1 MEQRKKNDKDFQTR
15 QKLMDQLQQHAL
27 KSIAVKLEG
36 QLDIRKVQEHVKED
50 DSWHQVSQRMDCK
63 KVSGGMEVYSQRQMK
78 HLKSDRSLLSAQG
91 SAAMQSE
98 VGPNKSFNIVIKR
111 DFGSEMK
118 KKEQNNSIE
127 QAIRDGM
134 FKNVIVD

>member
-1 MEQRKKNDKDFQTR
+1 
-15 QKLMDQLQQHAL
+15 MDQLQQHAL
-27 KSIAVKLEG
+27 KSIAMKLEG
-36 QLDIRKVQEHVKED
+36 QLDIKKVQEHVKED

-63 KVSGGMEVYSQRQMK
+63 KVSGDMEVYSQRQMK

-91 SAAMQSE
+91 SAAMQSDF
-98 VGPNKSFNIVIKR
+98 GPNKSFNIVIKR

-134 FKNVIVD
+134 FKNVIID

>member
-50 DSWHQVSQRMDCK
+50 DSWH
-63 KVSGGMEVYSQRQMK
+63 
-78 HLKSDRSLLSAQG
+78 
-91 SAAMQSE
+91 
-98 VGPNKSFNIVIKR
+98 
-111 DFGSEMK
+111 
-118 KKEQNNSIE
+118 
-127 QAIRDGM
+127 
-134 FKNVIVD
+134 

>member
-1 MEQRKKNDKDFQTR
+1 
-15 QKLMDQLQQHAL
+15 
-27 KSIAVKLEG
+27 
-36 QLDIRKVQEHVKED
+36 
-50 DSWHQVSQRMDCK
+50 MDCK
-63 KVSGGMEVYSQRQMK
+63 KVSGDMEVYSQRQMK